1 MKKRREKRK
10 RLSGLFLA
18 ALLLLGSV
26 ANAGSVHAVD
36 QTLTGYGMTVTLQIE
51 GYGRTVEQGV
61 KVTMPDTYHT
71 FADYGLEGVPEPAEP
86 GYTVLHVMAEYCEQ
100 QYGEGTAPDL
110 IQADG
115 GYVSGFLDLPEES
128 TLMFLRN
135 HESLQVG
142 AQEQMVQEG
151 DLLSVVDIW
160 ASSDWSF
167 GGQYGWFA
175 QENMTAEAGEPA
187 VIQLNTT
194 PLMWNEASNPSGA
207 TIQVKNADQE
217 VVAEGK
223 TGADGMASVVV
234 AEAGSYTVTAKR
246 QNAYYD
252 KKGNYAWDL
261 VPPHGTLTVTPGE
274 TLTDAEAVAQTVETL
289 DLGDLSQ
296 VTKDLNLPSSGKQ
309 GTQITW
315 TSSDES
321 CIRIEGE
328 TGKVIRPVGADRSVT
343 LTAEVKKGSEVATKK
358 IEATVI
364 GTALFTELYTDYGKF
379 VYEKGVQEYTLYV
392 PDGVKKLSISGTA
405 EEGVSVVKLKV
416 RGEKGEEKTETVLAV
431 VDPKFEKA
439 SWLVDHSGAEL
450 TPQDI
455 VIETMGAVAGTV
467 TLHVKRG
474 NPADPLPDLP
484 HEWGQHLGNQGNN
497 AVISV
502 ETPVKD
508 ANLVWKSSNKGDAFF
523 GSAGYPILVNEKVY
537 VARNGEIQML
547 DKATGEV
554 VKSTKLKK
562 ETGWYSYISYGDGK
576 IFVPLADGS
585 VQCFDAQTLKSL
597 FVTSV
602 PGLGL
607 GYQGLSSVC
616 YADGKIY
623 VGYTNG
629 GNPGSSQGGVAAYET
644 LDLVKEDAEE
654 IVDPVW
660 DYQNGEG
667 FYGTGAVAAE
677 RGENAY
683 IVIGGDDGK
692 VISITPKNGEVKGEL
707 SVEGAIR
714 SAVVEADGYLWVTTQ
729 KGKIYKLDLKED
741 GSIQKAAQ
749 ADLPMQT
756 NASAAVADGKVY
768 ITGGMY
774 NQGFLSVYDDN
785 LNELKTVETK
795 SQLNTPTVITAYE
808 DTYVYFTEYTTPG
821 SLYVATVTAE
831 NEVTI
836 KTLYTP
842 EGEDANYGM
851 ANVVIG
857 ADGTIYYGNDSSYLF
872 AIQGEKPVIPDPEP
886 SPEPLPEP
894 TPDPNPSP
902 EPSPNPGAGTS
913 GGNQE
918 NEGEKKPVLR
928 PVKNVKQKKGEAGKK
943 SQSENIAEAIK
954 RNAEKGETSLTV
966 RNVPEVL
973 EAKVFET
980 LAEYPQFF
988 LVLDCESYTLSI
1000 KGMDVKDPSAS
1011 LHTRLVEM
1019 ESELSD
1025 KEAEMFQAYQQLALE
1040 QEGEFP
1046 GVVTVV
1052 YQLPEQLRDMEM
1064 LELYEFSKVK
1074 EQDLSEAEE
1083 VVMQEEYAM
1092 FTMKAP
1098 GKYVLAA
1105 QAEKE
1110 DETELAMA
1118 KTMDSNMPSG
1128 TQKQSS
1134 KLTPS
1139 WLMVG
1144 GAVLGG
1150 LAIGAAITGLVVS
1163 KRRKKEDTW
1172 EN

>member
-10 RLSGLFLA
+10 RLSGLLLA
-18 ALLLLGSV
+18 VLLLLGSV
-26 ANAGSVHAVD
+26 ANAGSVHAGD

-61 KVTMPDTYHT
+61 TVTMPDTYHT
-71 FADYGLEGVPEPAEP
+71 FADYGLEGVTEPAEP

-100 QYGEGTAPDL
+100 QYGEGTAKDL
-110 IQADG
+110 IQVDG

-128 TLMFLRN
+128 TLMFLIN
-135 HESLQVG
+135 HKSLQVG

-151 DLLSVVDIW
+151 DLISVVDIW

-175 QENMTAEAGEPA
+175 QENMTVEAGEPA
-187 VIQLNTT
+187 TIQLNTT
-194 PLMWNEASNPSGA
+194 PLMWNETSNPSGA

-223 TGADGMASVVV
+223 TGSDGMASVVV

-246 QNAYYD
+246 QNTYYD

-261 VPPHGTLTVTPGE
+261 VTPHGTLTVTPGE
-274 TLTDAEAVAQTVETL
+274 TLTDAEAVAQAVEAL

-296 VTKDLNLPSSGKQ
+296 VTKDLTLTLAGKK

-328 TGKVIRPVGADRSVT
+328 TGKVTRPAGEDRIVT
-343 LTAEVKKGSEVATKK
+343 LTAEVRRGSEVASKK
-358 IEATVI
+358 FEVTVI
-364 GTALFTELYTDYGKF
+364 GTALFTELHTDYGKL
-379 VYEKGVQEYTLYV
+379 VYEKGIQEYTLYV
-392 PDGVKKLSISGTA
+392 PDGVKKLSVSGTA
-405 EEGVSVVKLKV
+405 SEGVSVVKLKV
-416 RGEKGEEKTETVLAV
+416 RDEQGKEKTETVLAV
-431 VDPKFEKA
+431 TDPKFEKE
-439 SWLVDHSGAEL
+439 SWLVDQSGAEL

-508 ANLVWKSSNKGDAFF
+508 ANLLWKSSNKGDAFF
-523 GSAGYPILVNEKVY
+523 GSAGYPIVVNEKVY
-537 VARNGEIQML
+537 VARNEEIQML

-562 ETGWYSYISYGDGK
+562 QTGWYSYISYGEGK

-644 LDLVKEDAEE
+644 LDLVKEEEEE

-677 RGENAY
+677 RGENTY

-692 VISITPKNGEVKGEL
+692 VVSIIPENGKIAGEL
-707 SVEGAIR
+707 LVEGAIR
-714 SAVVEADGYLWVTTQ
+714 SAVVEADGYLWITTQ
-729 KGKIYKLDLKED
+729 KGKLYKLELKED

-756 NASAAVADGKVY
+756 NASAAVAGGKVY

-774 NQGFLSVYDDN
+774 NQGFFAVYDEN
-785 LNELKTVETK
+785 LKELNTVETK
-795 SQLNTPTVITAYE
+795 SQLNTPTVTTAYE
-808 DTYVYFTEYTTPG
+808 DTYVYFTEYASPG
-821 SLYVATVTAE
+821 SLCVATVTKE
-831 NEVTI
+831 HEVTI
-836 KTLYTP
+836 ETLYTP

-872 AIQGEKPVIPDPEP
+872 AIRGEKPSASDPEP

-894 TPDPNPSP
+894 SPDPAP
-902 EPSPNPGAGTS
+902 EPSPNPGIGTS
-913 GGNQE
+913 GEDQGNE
-918 NEGEKKPVLR
+918 EEKKPVLR
-928 PVKNVKQKKGEAGKK
+928 PVKNGKQKKGETEKK
-943 SQSENIAEAIK
+943 SQSENIAAAIEQS
-954 RNAEKGETSLTV
+954 ADKGEVSLTV

-980 LAEYPQFF
+980 LAKYPQFS
-988 LVLDCESYTLSI
+988 LVLDCETYTLSM
-1000 KGMDVKDPSAS
+1000 KGMDVKDTAAS

-1019 ESELSD
+1019 ESELND
-1025 KEAEMFQAYQQLALE
+1025 KETSLFQAYQQLGLE
-1040 QEGEFP
+1040 QEEEFP
-1046 GVVTVV
+1046 GIVTVV
-1052 YQLPEQLRDMEM
+1052 YRLPKQLKGMEI

-1074 EQDLSEAEE
+1074 EQDLKEAES
-1083 VVMQEEYAM
+1083 VVVQEEYAM

-1105 QAEKE
+1105 RAEEE
-1110 DETELAMA
+1110 DGLTTAGT
-1118 KTMDSNMPSG
+1118 KSSNMPAGS
-1128 TQKQSS
+1128 TKQSGKITS
-1134 KLTPS
+1134 S
-1139 WLMVG
+1139 WLLVG
-1144 GAVLGG
+1144 AAVL
-1150 LAIGAAITGLVVS
+1150 IGVAVGVAVTGLTVS

-1172 EN
+1172 ED

>member
-1 MKKRREKRK
+1 MKKRREKRT

-18 ALLLLGSV
+18 VLLLLGSV
-26 ANAGSVHAVD
+26 ANAGSVQAGD

-51 GYGRTVEQGV
+51 GYGRTVEQGM

-71 FADYGLEGVPEPAEP
+71 FADYGLEGVPEPSEP

-142 AQEQMVQEG
+142 AQEQKVQEG

-167 GGQYGWFA
+167 GGQYGWFP
-175 QENMTAEAGEPA
+175 QENMTAEAGDPIA
-187 VIQLNTT
+187 IQLNVT
-194 PLMWNEASNPSGA
+194 PLMWNEAPNPSGA

-246 QNAYYD
+246 QNTYYD

-328 TGKVIRPVGADRSVT
+328 TGKVIRPVGADRRVT
-343 LTAEVKKGSEVATKK
+343 LTAEVKKGSEVASKK
-358 IEATVI
+358 FEATII
-364 GTALFTELYTDYGKF
+364 GRPLFTELHTDYGKL
-379 VYEKGVQEYTLYV
+379 VYEKEVQEYTLYV
-392 PDGVKKLSISGTA
+392 PDGVKKLSINGTA

-431 VDPKFEKA
+431 VDPKFEKE
-439 SWLVDHSGAEL
+439 SWLVDQSGADL

-455 VIETMGAVAGTV
+455 VLETMGSVSGTV

-547 DKATGEV
+547 DKATGKV

-562 ETGWYSYISYGDGK
+562 QTGWYSYISYGEGK
-576 IFVPLADGS
+576 IFVPLEDGS

-629 GNPGSSQGGVAAYET
+629 GNPGSSQGGVAAYEA
-644 LDLVKEDAEE
+644 LDLVKEDEEE
-654 IVDPVW
+654 IVEPVW

-677 RGENAY
+677 RGGNAY

-692 VISITPKNGEVKGEL
+692 VVSVIPENGEVKGEL
-707 SVEGAIR
+707 LVEGAIR
-714 SAVVEADGYLWVTTQ
+714 SAVVEADEYLWVTTQ
-729 KGKIYKLDLKED
+729 KGKIYKLELKED
-741 GSIQKAAQ
+741 GSLQKAAQ

-774 NQGFLSVYDDN
+774 NQGFLSVYDEN
-785 LNELKTVETK
+785 LKELKTIETK
-795 SQLNTPTVITAYE
+795 SQLNTPTVTTAYE
-808 DTYVYFTEYTTPG
+808 DAYVYFTEYATPG
-821 SLYVATVTAE
+821 SLYVATVTKE

-872 AIQGEKPVIPDPEP
+872 AIRGEKPLAPDPEP

-902 EPSPNPGAGTS
+902 EPSPNPGTGTS

-918 NEGEKKPVLR
+918 SEGEKKPFLR
-928 PVKNVKQKKGEAGKK
+928 PVKNVKQNKGEAGKK
-943 SQSENIAEAIK
+943 SQSENIAEAIE
-954 RNAEKGETSLTV
+954 RSAEKGEVSLTV

-980 LAEYPQFF
+980 LAKYPQFS
-988 LVLDCESYTLSI
+988 LVLDCENYTLSI
-1000 KGMDVKDPSAS
+1000 KGLDVKDPKAS

-1052 YQLPEQLRDMEM
+1052 YQLPEQLRNMET
-1064 LELYEFSKVK
+1064 LGLYGFSKVK

-1083 VVMQEEYAM
+1083 VVMQDEYAM

-1110 DETELAMA
+1110 EETELAMA

-1128 TQKQSS
+1128 IKKQTS
-1134 KLTPS
+1134 KITPS

-1144 GAVLGG
+1144 AAVLGG
-1150 LAIGAAITGLVVS
+1150 LAVGAAVTGLLVS

-1172 EN
+1172 EV